1 MKDAS
6 GYMMSDPMTTSV
18 DKTRSVQ
25 SADTFKK
32 VSPEG
37 KATESPSIGT
47 LPGGADELKLSEAT
61 AAALESAEFDSEK
74 VNKIKE
80 MIAKGEY
87 PLDEKRIAESFFA
100 LEQLIS
106 DPN

>member
-1 MKDAS
+1 
-6 GYMMSDPMTTSV
+6 MSDPVTSSV
-18 DKTRSVQ
+18 DKTQSVP
-25 SADTFKK
+25 STDTFKK
-32 VSPEG
+32 VGSGE
-37 KATESPSIGT
+37 KSTEATASAPIKS
-47 LPGGADELKLSEAT
+47 GGDELKLSEAT

-74 VNKIKE
+74 VNQIKE

>member
-1 MKDAS
+1 
-6 GYMMSDPMTTSV
+6 MSDSVTPSV
-18 DKTRSVQ
+18 DKTGSVP

-32 VSPEG
+32 VSSG
-37 KATESPSIGT
+37 DKSTESATASAPIKV
-47 LPGGADELKLSEAT
+47 GGDEIKLSEAT
-61 AAALESAEFDSEK
+61 TAALESAEFDSEK
-74 VNKIKE
+74 VNQIKE

>member
-1 MKDAS
+1 
-6 GYMMSDPMTTSV
+6 MSDPVTPSV
-18 DKTRSVQ
+18 DKTRSVP
-25 SADTFKK
+25 SADTLKK
-32 VSPEG
+32 ASSAD
-37 KATESPSIGT
+37 KSTESATASAPMKV
-47 LPGGADELKLSEAT
+47 GGDEIKLSEAT
-61 AAALESAEFDSEK
+61 TAALESAEFDSEK
-74 VNKIKE
+74 VNQIKE

>member
-1 MKDAS
+1 
-6 GYMMSDPMTTSV
+6 MSDPVTTGV
-18 DKTRSVQ
+18 DKARSVQ
-25 SADTFKK
+25 STDAFKK
-32 VSPEG
+32 IDSSD
-37 KATESPSIGT
+37 KSTESSANSAPLKS
-47 LPGGADELKLSEAT
+47 GGDELKLSEAT

-74 VNKIKE
+74 VNQIKE

>member
-1 MKDAS
+1 
-6 GYMMSDPMTTSV
+6 MSDPVTPSV
-18 DKTRSVQ
+18 DKTRSVP
-25 SADTFKK
+25 SADTLKK
-32 VSPEG
+32 VSSGDKSAES
-37 KATESPSIGT
+37 ATASAPMKV
-47 LPGGADELKLSEAT
+47 GGDEIKLSEAT
-61 AAALESAEFDSEK
+61 TAALESAEFDSEK
-74 VNKIKE
+74 VNQIKE

>member
-1 MKDAS
+1 MDAS
-6 GYMMSDPMTTSV
+6 ECMMSDPVTTNL
-18 DKTRSVQ
+18 DKARSVQ
-25 SADTFKK
+25 NTDSFKK
-32 VSPEG
+32 VGSEA
-37 KATESPSIGT
+37 KATDVASSTPLPS
-47 LPGGADELKLSEAT
+47 GGDELKLSEAT
-61 AAALESAEFDSEK
+61 AAALESAEFDAEK

>member
-1 MKDAS
+1 
-6 GYMMSDPMTTSV
+6 MSDSVTPSV
-18 DKTRSVQ
+18 DKTRSAPN
-25 SADTFKK
+25 ADTFKK
-32 VSPEG
+32 VSSG
-37 KATESPSIGT
+37 DKSTESATGSAP
-47 LPGGADELKLSEAT
+47 LKGGGDEIKLSEAT
-61 AAALESAEFDSEK
+61 TAALESAEFDSEK
-74 VNKIKE
+74 VNQIKE

>member
-1 MKDAS
+1 
-6 GYMMSDPMTTSV
+6 MSDPVTTSV
-18 DKTRSVQ
+18 DKTQSVQ
-25 SADTFKK
+25 SADAFKK
-32 VSPEG
+32 VNSGE
-37 KATESPSIGT
+37 KSTESSTSSAPLKIG
-47 LPGGADELKLSEAT
+47 GDELKLSEAT

-74 VNKIKE
+74 VNQIKE

-87 PLDEKRIAESFFA
+87 PLDEKRIAESFYA

>member
-1 MKDAS
+1 
-6 GYMMSDPMTTSV
+6 MSDSVTPSV
-18 DKTRSVQ
+18 DKTRSAPN
-25 SADTFKK
+25 ADTFKK
-32 VSPEG
+32 VSSG
-37 KATESPSIGT
+37 DKSTESSTASAPT
-47 LPGGADELKLSEAT
+47 KVGGDEIKLSEAT
-61 AAALESAEFDSEK
+61 TAALESAEFDSEK
-74 VNKIKE
+74 VNQIKE

>member
-1 MKDAS
+1 
-6 GYMMSDPMTTSV
+6 MSDSVTPSV

-32 VSPEG
+32 VSSGE
-37 KATESPSIGT
+37 KSTESATASAPMKV
-47 LPGGADELKLSEAT
+47 GGDEIKLSEAT
-61 AAALESAEFDSEK
+61 TAALESAEFDSEK
-74 VNKIKE
+74 VNQIKE

>member
-1 MKDAS
+1 
-6 GYMMSDPMTTSV
+6 MSDSVTPSV
-18 DKTRSVQ
+18 DKTRSAPN
-25 SADTFKK
+25 ADTFKK
-32 VSPEG
+32 VSSG
-37 KATESPSIGT
+37 DKSTESATASAPMKV
-47 LPGGADELKLSEAT
+47 GGDEIKLSEAT
-61 AAALESAEFDSEK
+61 TAALESAEFDSEK
-74 VNKIKE
+74 VNQIKE

>member
-1 MKDAS
+1 
-6 GYMMSDPMTTSV
+6 MSDPISSGI
-18 DKTRSVQ
+18 DKTRSVP
-25 SADTFKK
+25 STDAFKK
-32 VSPEG
+32 VSPDNKTSEP
-37 KATESPSIGT
+37 ATGAPPSGS
-47 LPGGADELKLSEAT
+47 GDELKLSEAT
-61 AAALESAEFDSEK
+61 AAALESAEFDAEK